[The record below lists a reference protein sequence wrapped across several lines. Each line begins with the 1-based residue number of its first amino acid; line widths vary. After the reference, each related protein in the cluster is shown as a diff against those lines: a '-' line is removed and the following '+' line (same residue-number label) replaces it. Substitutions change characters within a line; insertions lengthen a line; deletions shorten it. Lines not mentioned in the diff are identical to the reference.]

1 MDEHKINTIWQ
12 RIKALYNERNGL
24 YVDVPFGGER
34 CKDTARKGQINA
46 EIIQGLDD
54 LDSLIFPK
62 IMKGLGR

>member
-1 MDEHKINTIWQ
+1 MDNEYTIWMK
-12 RIKALYNERNGL
+12 IKTLYSERNSL

-34 CKDTARKGQINA
+34 CTDSARKGQINA

-62 IMKGLGR
+62 ILKGLGR